1 MTTSWDDLPLM
12 LTPPEAMDVL
22 QIGRTLFYDLVR
34 QNRIPHIRLGR
45 AIRIPREQL
54 RQRVEASIPSNPP
67 AVAMPRTPQPKI
79 DLKPVRGGLPATGTN
94 GRRG

>member
-1 MTTSWDDLPLM
+1 MTTRWDELPLY
-12 LTPPEAMDVL
+12 LTVDETAGVL
-22 QIGRTLFYDLVR
+22 RVARNHAYQMIR
-34 QNRIPHIRLGR
+34 QRVIPHVRLGR

-79 DLKPVRGGLPATGTN
+79 DLKPVRGGLPATGTH